1 MGTERENYLLLHYNF
16 KLKDCWDGGGKKKCL
31 KNENNDRGGLHNP
44 LTFICLYVFLNYY
57 DKVTVVGVE
66 GGKSKNRKKIGWIHR

>member
-1 MGTERENYLLLHYNF
+1 M
-16 KLKDCWDGGGKKKCL
+16 L

-66 GGKSKNRKKIGWIHR
+66 EEKSKNRKKIGWIHR